1 MQTNAYQTY
10 LFACDMFGDV
20 DINDPIALI
29 TYPFNVALQR
39 ISLPSLLAGVTA
51 LENFGRL
58 TNHTLWASILLET
71 G

>member
-10 LFACDMFGDV
+10 IFACDMLGDV
-20 DINDPIALI
+20 DINDSVALV
-29 TYPFNVALQR
+29 TDPFNVALQR

-51 LENFGRL
+51 LESFRIL